1 MNKITKIGV
10 SALCGSLA
18 SVAAANAGTLAV
30 TGGATATWSSLSGQ
44 STGNPLGLN
53 SALGLSGSGE
63 LDNGGTFSLSLNHT
77 DQVAWSGAQIAIT
90 LPGLGTIRIDNG
102 TGTGLDRVD
111 DLMPTAW
118 EETWGTALGTGIQ
131 TVGGAGNNTDIEW
144 AVGDDILPGGMNAY
158 FSYSPKADGS
168 GATDKSVGGDANAT
182 AGSGWDV
189 VLRSTGGMA
198 EGLDAWVGYSKIE
211 QHQPAAGGTKNGD
224 RAQQAIGATYALG
237 SVTIGYQLSRDALHD
252 NLPGGVNFYDN
263 EAYGVSFAINDDLTI
278 SYGSHKSSKHVQDA
292 NSTVELEA
300 KSLQLSYTMG
310 GASIKIAETSADNV
324 NYNNDGSTFD
334 RDGTTVALSLAF

>member
-1 MNKITKIGV
+1 MNKITKVGV

-44 STGNPLGLN
+44 VTGNPIGMN

-63 LDNGGTFSLSLNHT
+63 LDNGGTFTLSLNHT
-77 DQVAWSGAQIAIT
+77 DQVAWSGAQISIT

-131 TVGGAGNNTDIEW
+131 LVSGAGNNTDIEW
-144 AVGDDILPGGMNAY
+144 ALGEDLLPAGMNAY

-168 GATDKSVGGDANAT
+168 GVTDKSVGGSANDSV
-182 AGSGWDV
+182 GSGWDL

-198 EGLDAWVGYSKIE
+198 EGLDVWAGYSKIE
-211 QHQPAAGGTKNGD
+211 QPDESAGSNHDGD
-224 RAQQAIGATYALG
+224 RVQTALGATYAVG
-237 SVTIGYQLSRDALHD
+237 AVTVGYQLTKD
-252 NLPGGVNFYDN
+252 NQNTSTISGTRYYDN
-263 EAYGVSFAINDDLTI
+263 EAYGISFAINDDLTI
-278 SYGSHKSSKHVQDA
+278 SYGNHKSTRAVQG
-292 NSTVELEA
+292 STADVELEA

-310 GASIKIAETSADNV
+310 AASVKIAETSADNSQYS
-324 NYNNDGSTFD
+324 NTGSTMD

>member
-1 MNKITKIGV
+1 MNKLTKVGV

-30 TGGATATWSSLSGQ
+30 TGGATATWSSLSSQ

-63 LDNGGTFSLSLNHT
+63 LDNGATFSLSLNHT

-90 LPGLGTIRIDNG
+90 LPGLGTISIDNG

-144 AVGDDILPGGMNAY
+144 AVSEDMMPGGLKAY

-168 GATDKSVGGDANAT
+168 GVTDKSVGGDANASV
-182 AGSGWDV
+182 GSGWDI
-189 VLRSTGGMA
+189 VLRSTGGVA
-198 EGLDAWVGYSKIE
+198 EGLDIWTGYSKIE
-211 QHQPAAGGTKNGD
+211 QPAESAGSNHDGD
-224 RAQQAIGATYALG
+224 RIQTALGATYAIG
-237 SVTIGYQLSRDALHD
+237 SVTVGYQVTKDALHTSTIS
-252 NLPGGVNFYDN
+252 GVRLYDN

-278 SYGSHKSSKHVQDA
+278 SYGSHKSVKAVQG
-292 NSTVELEA
+292 STADVELEA

-324 NYNNDGSTFD
+324 NYSNTGSTMD
-334 RDGTTVALSLAF
+334 RDGTTVALTLAF

>member
-1 MNKITKIGV
+1 MNKLTKVGV

-44 STGNPLGLN
+44 VTGNPIGLN

-63 LDNGGTFSLSLNHT
+63 LDNGGTFKLSLNHT
-77 DQVAWSGAQIAIT
+77 DQVAWSGAQISIT
-90 LPGLGTIRIDNG
+90 LPGMGTVRIDNG

-131 TVGGAGNNTDIEW
+131 LVGGAGNNTDIEW
-144 AVGDDILPGGMNAY
+144 AIGDDMLPAGMNAY

-168 GATDKSVGGDANAT
+168 GVTDKSVGGSANDSV
-182 AGSGWDV
+182 GSGWDV
-189 VLRSTGGMA
+189 VLRSTGVA
-198 EGLDAWVGYSKIE
+198 EGLDVWVGYSKIE
-211 QHQPAAGGTKNGD
+211 QPDESAGSNHDGD
-224 RAQQAIGATYALG
+224 RTQTAAGATYALG
-237 SVTIGYQLSRDALHD
+237 SVTVGYQMTKDALHTSTVD
-252 NLPGGVNFYDN
+252 GVRLYDN

-278 SYGSHKSSKHVQDA
+278 SYGSHKSVKEVQGSTA
-292 NSTVELEA
+292 NVELEA